1 MPEQVLGWFPKG
13 LGLVME
19 DEQYNYIPITVANS
33 LYRDYSSCR
42 DCVSMP
48 QKTSN
53 HLSPTLRRSLSVQ
66 EVFSGLK
73 KT

>member
-1 MPEQVLGWFPKG
+1 MVSQRFR
-13 LGLVME
+13 E

-33 LYRDYSSCR
+33 LYHDYSSCR
-42 DCVSMP
+42 DCVSTP
-48 QKTSN
+48 QKMSS
-53 HLSPTLRRSLSVQ
+53 HLSLTSRRSLSVQ